1 MPQRMAARKAELCHK
16 AGDDTKKVV
25 GIVKVQVYLSC
36 EWASAISRAAWNFW
50 NMGYDSRIAARWG
63 KREGAGAAFHER
75 PGESAPTL

>member
-36 EWASAISRAAWNFW
+36 EWASAISRAAWTFW
-50 NMGYDSRIAARWG
+50 NMGYDSRIAGRALG
-63 KREGAGAAFHER
+63 EAGR
-75 PGESAPTL
+75 GGGGLS